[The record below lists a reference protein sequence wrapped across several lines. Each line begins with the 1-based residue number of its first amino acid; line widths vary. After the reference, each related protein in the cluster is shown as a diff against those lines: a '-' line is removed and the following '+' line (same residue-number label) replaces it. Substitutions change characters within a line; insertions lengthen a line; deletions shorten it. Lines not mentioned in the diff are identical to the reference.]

1 MSMPRRLL
9 ASVWMSLGVGAAL
22 SAQPAESFYR
32 VNPPDFV
39 PYSGVNNYQNVGAS
53 LSGSDSADVFV
64 ASVHLPPGARLT
76 SFELDACDTAADA
89 MQIQATLHQCDRFG
103 QNCVS
108 VSQRTVGDNAGCA
121 QATED
126 LTLQPTT
133 YVNDSAHQ
141 LYVYVQTGSTFMDIR
156 GAVVGYK
163 LQISPAPATATF
175 GDVPTNYLYFRAIE
189 ALAASGIASGC
200 GSGNF
205 CPDQPVTRGE
215 LAKILANGLGL
226 HWQ

>member
-9 ASVWMSLGVGAAL
+9 ASVWMSFGVGAAL

-108 VSQRTVGDNAGCA
+108 VSQQTVGDNAGCA
-121 QATED
+121 EATED

-133 YVNDSAHQ
+133 YINDSAHQ

-156 GAVVGYK
+156 GAVVGYR

-189 ALAASGIASGC
+189 ALAASGIATGC
-200 GSGNF
+200 GSGNY

-215 LAKILANGLGL
+215 LAKLLANGLGL

>member
-1 MSMPRRLL
+1 MSMPRRLR
-9 ASVWMSLGVGAAL
+9 ASVWMTFAVVAAAA
-22 SAQPAESFYR
+22 AQPAETFYR

-39 PYSGVNNYQNVGAS
+39 PYASVDNYQNVGAS
-53 LSGSDSADVFV
+53 LSGSDAGDVFV
-64 ASVHLPPGARLT
+64 ASVHAPPGARLT

-89 MQIQATLHQCDRFG
+89 MQIQASLYQCDRFG
-103 QNCVS
+103 QNCVI

-121 QATED
+121 AATED

-133 YVNDSAHQ
+133 YINDSAHQ
-141 LYVYVQTGSTFMDIR
+141 LYVYLQTASTFMSLH
-156 GAVVGYK
+156 GAVIGYK

-175 GDVPTNYLYFRAIE
+175 GDVPTNYIYFRAIE
-189 ALAASGIASGC
+189 ALAASGIATGC
-200 GSGNF
+200 GSGNY

-215 LAKILANGLGL
+215 IAKFLANGLGL

>member
-1 MSMPRRLL
+1 M
-9 ASVWMSLGVGAAL
+9 WLGVGAAL
-22 SAQPAESFYR
+22 CAQPAESFYR

-39 PYSGVNNYQNVGAS
+39 PYSAVNNYQNVGAS
-53 LSGSDSADVFV
+53 LSGSDLADAFV

-89 MQIQATLHQCDRFG
+89 MQIQVDLHQCDRFG
-103 QNCVS
+103 QNCQL
-108 VSQRTVGDNAGCA
+108 VSQLTVADNAGCA

-141 LYVYVQTGSTFMDIR
+141 LYVYLQTGSTFMSIR

-189 ALAASGIASGC
+189 ALAASGVASGC
-200 GSGNF
+200 GSGNY

>member
-9 ASVWMSLGVGAAL
+9 ASAWIGLGLCAAA

-32 VNPPDFV
+32 ANPADFV
-39 PYSGVNNYQNVGAS
+39 PYSGVNNYQNIGSS
-53 LSGSDSADVFV
+53 LSGSDAADAFV
-64 ASVHLPPGARLT
+64 SSTHLPPGARLT
-76 SFELDACDTAADA
+76 SFELDACDAAADA
-89 MQIQATLHQCDRFG
+89 MQIQATLYQCDRFG
-103 QNCVS
+103 ENCVV
-108 VSQRTVGDNAGCA
+108 VSQQTVGDGVGCA
-121 QATED
+121 SATED

-141 LYVYVQTGSTFMDIR
+141 LYVYLQTASTFMSLR
-156 GAVVGYK
+156 GAVVGYR

-175 GDVPTNYLYFRAIE
+175 GDVPASYLYFRAIE